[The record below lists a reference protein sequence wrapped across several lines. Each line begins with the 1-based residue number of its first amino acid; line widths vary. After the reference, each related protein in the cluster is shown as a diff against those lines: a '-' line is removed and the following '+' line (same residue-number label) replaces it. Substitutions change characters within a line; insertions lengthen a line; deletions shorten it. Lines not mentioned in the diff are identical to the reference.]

1 MINKCLKEYVEKE
14 VNKQKIYN
22 SVLSETKG
30 VSKMKI
36 LKNNFLKLA
45 TTVAVVALLIITVP
59 KIKNYYEFQEEFK
72 RYKGMPKVY
81 GIGRKIDEENVEME
95 YAKKDDIEIKIN
107 SIIATPDKI
116 SISAS
121 FKTPGEKYSFDKDML
136 LFDYVVYDD
145 DNNIYQIFHS
155 FLGRDEIKDNSKK
168 IVFKELGLEFKN
180 NREANEKIIADL
192 SEEKLIDIQDD
203 LLTYEINIETVS
215 KEFPKTRKLNVAIS
229 DLRYV
234 YKENNQIK
242 AKDLSDAKWLFEVN
256 IPDKYYYSTAVDL
269 KLEKDIEDFKIKKA
283 TISDTGVSIIFSSK
297 YIFKNVERG
306 SDNLVYITD
315 ENNNRYDAEFFAT
328 SSSKT
333 LAFRLTSLTK
343 EIMKTKKLYLNVVI
357 NDITYTSELLEK

>member
-1 MINKCLKEYVEKE
+1 M
-14 VNKQKIYN
+14 
-22 SVLSETKG
+22 
-30 VSKMKI
+30 
-36 LKNNFLKLA
+36 
-45 TTVAVVALLIITVP
+45 
-59 KIKNYYEFQEEFK
+59 
-72 RYKGMPKVY
+72 
-81 GIGRKIDEENVEME
+81 
-95 YAKKDDIEIKIN
+95 
-107 SIIATPDKI
+107 
-116 SISAS
+116 
-121 FKTPGEKYSFDKDML
+121 
-136 LFDYVVYDD
+136 
-145 DNNIYQIFHS
+145 
-155 FLGRDEIKDNSKK
+155 
-168 IVFKELGLEFKN
+168 
-180 NREANEKIIADL
+180 

-269 KLEKDIEDFKIKKA
+269 KLEKDIEDFEIKKA
-283 TISDTGVSIIFSSK
+283 IISDTGVSIIFSSK

-333 LAFRLTSLTK
+333 LAFKLTSLTK

-357 NDITYTSELLEK
+357 DDVTYTSELLEK